1 MEEKKGIFLKVFIA
15 VENFGLKIL
24 EKIKLKFLADIYR
37 SHLEGM
43 RYLVFGALSTV
54 VNILTYI
61 ICSLLIFVSLDESL
75 RVNLSEIVAF
85 ITAVI
90 FAYFTN
96 KVCVFQSKTE
106 SKKGLL
112 KEITSF
118 LGCRLITEA
127 ISIGLM
133 NLAVIINFNDVIMKV
148 IANIVVIILNF
159 VFSKLFIFKKKEN
172 KEVNLKDE
180 KE

>member
-1 MEEKKGIFLKVFIA
+1 MEEKKKGIFYRIFETI
-15 VENFGLKIL
+15 ENFGLTIL
-24 EKIKLKFLADIYR
+24 EKIKLKFLADFYR
-37 SHLEGM
+37 EHLEGM

-54 VNILTYI
+54 VNILTYV
-61 ICSLLIFVSLDESL
+61 ICSLLIFANLDESL
-75 RVNLSEIVAF
+75 KVNLSEIMSF
-85 ITAVI
+85 ITAVV

-96 KVCVFQSKTE
+96 KICVFQSETK
-106 SKKGLL
+106 SKKSLL
-112 KEITSF
+112 KEISSF

-159 VFSKLFIFKKKEN
+159 VFSKLFIFKKKED
-172 KEVNLKDE
+172 KK
-180 KE
+180 

>member
-1 MEEKKGIFLKVFIA
+1 MEEKKKGIFYRIFETI
-15 VENFGLKIL
+15 ENFGLTIL
-24 EKIKLKFLADIYR
+24 EKIKLKFLADFYR
-37 SHLEGM
+37 EH
-43 RYLVFGALSTV
+43 LVFGALSTV
-54 VNILTYI
+54 VNILTYV
-61 ICSLLIFVSLDESL
+61 ICSLLIFANLDESL
-75 RVNLSEIVAF
+75 KVNLSEIMSF
-85 ITAVI
+85 ITAVV

-96 KVCVFQSKTE
+96 KICVFQSETK

-112 KEITSF
+112 KEISSF

-159 VFSKLFIFKKKEN
+159 VFSKLFIFKKKED
-172 KEVNLKDE
+172 KK
-180 KE
+180 